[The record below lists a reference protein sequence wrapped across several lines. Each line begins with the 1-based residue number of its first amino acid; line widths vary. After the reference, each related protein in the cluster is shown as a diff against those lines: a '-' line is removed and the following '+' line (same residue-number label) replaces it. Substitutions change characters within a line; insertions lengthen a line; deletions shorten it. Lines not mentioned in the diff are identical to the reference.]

1 MIFPP
6 AFFDIVVHL
15 AVHLPQQAR
24 LGGPVQYRWMFFI
37 ERFLG
42 TLKGM
47 VSNRA
52 HPEGSIAEA
61 YIMKECS
68 TFCSMYLNGIE
79 TRFNREERNYD
90 GERQFADR
98 YSIFLSRFCAFGHKD
113 DVILTQDQYNSLC
126 WYVLNNCEELQGFLY
141 EHEDVLEAQGVGNI
155 ANRLQQEFATWLRQR
170 VIDLRKDGSSQVSDC
185 LYALAIGPHK
195 KVHKYSGCIIG
206 GVRFLTKEREEGRK
220 TQNSGVCVEGPHKGK
235 IITYYGT
242 LTDIYVLD
250 YPNDRQV
257 ALFMCDWYNLER
269 NKPVIIDNDFVS
281 INISKRW
288 YTDDNYVLAS
298 QVKQVFYVPDTKL
311 KGNWQV
317 VQKVNHR
324 HLFDPEVWSAGSESA
339 LDIGA
344 NEDIAFQEEEG
355 GDIVLDD
362 TFEANTLSRDDVI
375 LEIVSDSKE
384 IASLKEG
391 PVSRSECEEETEN

>member
-1 MIFPP
+1 M
-6 AFFDIVVHL
+6 
-15 AVHLPQQAR
+15 
-24 LGGPVQYRWMFFI
+24 
-37 ERFLG
+37 
-42 TLKGM
+42 
-47 VSNRA
+47 
-52 HPEGSIAEA
+52 
-61 YIMKECS
+61 
-68 TFCSMYLNGIE
+68 
-79 TRFNREERNYD
+79 
-90 GERQFADR
+90 
-98 YSIFLSRFCAFGHKD
+98 
-113 DVILTQDQYNSLC
+113 
-126 WYVLNNCEELQGFLY
+126 
-141 EHEDVLEAQGVGNI
+141 
-155 ANRLQQEFATWLRQR
+155 
-170 VIDLRKDGSSQVSDC
+170 RKDGSSQVSDC

-242 LTDIYVLD
+242 LIDIYVLD

-257 ALFMCDWYNLER
+257 ALFMCDWYDLER

-375 LEIVSDSKE
+375 PEIVSDPKE

>member
-1 MIFPP
+1 MS
-6 AFFDIVVHL
+6 
-15 AVHLPQQAR
+15 QQH
-24 LGGPVQYRWMFFI
+24 F
-37 ERFLG
+37 
-42 TLKGM
+42 
-47 VSNRA
+47 S
-52 HPEGSIAEA
+52 
-61 YIMKECS
+61 
-68 TFCSMYLNGIE
+68 
-79 TRFNREERNYD
+79 
-90 GERQFADR
+90 
-98 YSIFLSRFCAFGHKD
+98 
-113 DVILTQDQYNSLC
+113 
-126 WYVLNNCEELQGFLY
+126 

-155 ANRLQQEFATWLRQR
+155 ANRQQQEFATWLRQR

-185 LYALAIGPHK
+185 LYALAIGPYK
-195 KVHKYSGCIIG
+195 KLHKYSGCIIG

-257 ALFMCDWYNLER
+257 AFFMCDWYDLER

-375 LEIVSDSKE
+375 PEIVSDPKE

-391 PVSRSECEEETEN
+391 LVSRSECEEETEN